1 MFTAIKFIA
10 LKKYIYLFAI
20 LFSVASFSQK
30 QNSLL
35 WEISGNGLTK
45 KSYVYGT
52 MHVSDKISYH
62 LSDAFFK
69 HLLEADIV
77 SNESDPQTWDR
88 MLPILRPNL
97 PAQPSNFYQRFYQK
111 PIDKNQLKSLFQ
123 SNNYF
128 NNLLSGIN
136 GASADYQ
143 EDTVLDLFIFQTG
156 KKYNKRIVGLED
168 TMESILTV
176 MKMKPEDSQPDEKRT
191 ELLLKMVKGKNFKE
205 ALNDY
210 YRAKDVVMLDSL
222 YKLLFNKRGHQLMI
236 TKRNEVM
243 ANSID
248 SLAHTGSLFAAI
260 GAAHLSG
267 KEGVLQLLK
276 NKGFIVNPIFDSMTK
291 NGEKQKQTIESF
303 FPKPNF
309 KNTTT
314 KDGMIQLPL
323 NNALVNLK
331 EEMGSPDFT
340 NGGVITVKRLP
351 LHNYLNSKNE
361 KFNIKRLDSLLY
373 ENIPGNI
380 ISKNYFD
387 TAAGLGYE
395 IINSTKTGNFQH
407 RKFYITPLE
416 IIAIT
421 MSGNLNYTK
430 LYEDAVFKEIQ
441 IKTPNSEWNSFTPE
455 KGGFTVAIPTYY
467 FTSGNTSDVLE
478 NVNLEAFDAKENAY
492 YFVQEQ
498 SLSTTNELEDSEF
511 EQKQIH
517 YEYYLQN
524 NLQAQNTK
532 YNLAENS
539 YTTTSQIGEQNMKLK
554 SVIYGSHYYLLGAI
568 NASETSQNNFFD
580 SFKWKIPF
588 VPEVYKT
595 YKDSTIS
602 YSVSI
607 PENTNKGLFLNLNSN
622 GFQSKNQFSGKS
634 NTRSFISASGQTVEL
649 SNYKFPK
656 YDTFSNEEEIKDYL
670 KKLYIKDSNYNDGT
684 NYFSDEGDLFS
695 KNGLQISKWNVLTED
710 KEDKYELL
718 EDSFLYNPTSKVA
731 VYNAF
736 ISKANAVQGIKV
748 KAIVHPSEYYILSAI
763 VPKNYQDNNQFVET
777 IFNTFK
783 TNDPS
788 FNDSKS
794 RLDLFIEDAN
804 STSDTIRY
812 SAINSIYY
820 LNLDEID
827 FDKATN
833 FIEDFKFKTSEILAL
848 NQLIT
853 KIGVLNDSRTL
864 PFLMRWYKKESILTS
879 SQITILETLAKRADK
894 QSYKAILKLLEYD
907 LPLSSDASELNE
919 FFNLLKKDTDNSKIL
934 FPKIFQYYN
943 IPEYNKP
950 ILKFTNQLL
959 DKNLV
964 TANELRSFKKSL
976 ITNAKLEYKRVL
988 SWKQNNIETQNLTA
1002 DTTATKEITY
1012 ASDATDEVISERD
1025 YVADINDAPAQNLIN
1040 YLVFLQSFSNDQ
1052 KVKDLINN
1060 IEKLDITSVKAEI
1073 LRLQFADNKLSK
1085 EDINAALESADLQ
1098 FIMMQLLANKNQ
1110 NDYRTQFSD
1119 EEIAK
1124 AAIIYFEKNADIS
1137 TLEFSEKRTSKFND
1151 TPIVIYFFTCSEKPS
1166 SYDSPE
1172 NYVTAI
1178 SFVLD
1183 GETANISA
1191 YKLLDS
1197 EVLKEEE
1204 SSKQIDAMVFKFINA
1219 KHTRASFEKLENQS
1233 DFFMYD
1239 DY

>member
-1 MFTAIKFIA
+1 
-10 LKKYIYLFAI
+10 LKNI
-20 LFSVASFSQK
+20 LILLVSILSFCSFSQK

-77 SNESDPQTWDR
+77 SNESDPQTWDV

-97 PAQPSNFYQRFYQK
+97 PALPSNFYQRFYQK

-128 NNLLSGIN
+128 NSLLSGIN
-136 GASADYQ
+136 GSSADYQ

-176 MKMKPEDSQPDEKRT
+176 LKMKPEDAQPDEKRT
-191 ELLLKMVKGKNFKE
+191 ELLIKMVKGKNFKE

-248 SLAHTGSLFAAI
+248 SLSHTGSLFAAI

-276 NKGFIVNPIFDSMTK
+276 NKGFVVNPVFDSMTK
-291 NGEKQKQTIESF
+291 NGEKQKQTIETF

-309 KNTTT
+309 KNTAT
-314 KDGMIQLPL
+314 KDGMVQLPL
-323 NNALVNLK
+323 NNALVSLK
-331 EEMGSPDFT
+331 EEIGSPDYT

-361 KFNIKRLDSLLY
+361 NFDTKRLDSLLY

-387 TAAGLGYE
+387 TPSGRGYE
-395 IINSTKTGNFQH
+395 ITNSTKTGNFQH

-421 MSGNLNYTK
+421 MTGNLNYTQ

-441 IKTPNSEWNSFTPE
+441 IKTPNNEWTSFTPE
-455 KGGFTVAIPTYY
+455 KGGFALVIPSYY
-467 FTSGNTSDVLE
+467 FATGNTSEVLE
-478 NVNLEAFDAKENAY
+478 NINLEAFDAKENAY
-492 YFVQEQ
+492 YFLQQQ

-524 NLQAQNTK
+524 NLQAQNTQ
-532 YNLAENS
+532 YNLAQNS
-539 YTTTSQIGEQNMKLK
+539 YTTTSQIGEQKMKLK

-568 NASETSQNNFFD
+568 NASDASQNKFFD
-580 SFKWKIPF
+580 SFNWKIPF
-588 VPEVYKT
+588 VEEVYKT
-595 YKDSTIS
+595 YKDTVNN

-607 PENTNKGLFLNLNSN
+607 PENTNKGLFLNLKPNE
-622 GFQSKNQFSGKS
+622 FQTKNQFSGKS
-634 NTRSFISASGQTVEL
+634 NTRSIISASGQTVEF

-656 YDTFSNEEEIKDYL
+656 YDAFSNEQEIKEYL
-670 KKLYIKDSNYNDGT
+670 KKLYIKESNYDDNT
-684 NYFSDEGDLFS
+684 TYFSEEGDLFS
-695 KNGLQISKWNVLTED
+695 KSGLQTSKWNALTED

-718 EDSFLYNPTSKVA
+718 EDSFLYNQKSKVA

-736 ISKANAVQGIKV
+736 IYKANAVQGIKV
-748 KAIVHPSEYYILSAI
+748 KAIVYPSEYHILSAI
-763 VPKNYQDNNQFVET
+763 VPKNYQDNIQFIET
-777 IFNTFK
+777 VFNTFK
-783 TNDPS
+783 ASDPAI
-788 FNDSKS
+788 NDSKS

-804 STSDTIRY
+804 SVSDTIRY
-812 SAINSIYY
+812 SAVNSIYY
-820 LNLDEID
+820 LNLEEND

-833 FIEDFKFKTSEILAL
+833 FIEGFKFKTSEIVAL

-853 KIGVLNDSRTL
+853 KIGLLNESRIL
-864 PFLMRWYKKESILTS
+864 PFLMRWYKKETILTS

-894 QSYKAILKLLEYD
+894 QSYKTILKLLEYD
-907 LPLSSDASELNE
+907 LPLSSDASELND
-919 FFNLLKKDTDNSKIL
+919 FFNLLKKDAENSKIL
-934 FPKIFQYYN
+934 FPKLFQYYN
-943 IPEYNKP
+943 IPEYNKQ

-964 TANELRSFKKSL
+964 AANKLSSFKKTL

-988 SWKQNNIETQNLTA
+988 SWKQNNIEVPIF
-1002 DTTATKEITY
+1002 TTDSSATV
-1012 ASDATDEVISERD
+1012 ATDYSFERTEEPIATSD
-1025 YVADINDAPAQNLIN
+1025 YIADINDAPAQNLIN

-1052 KVKDLINN
+1052 KVKNLIDK

-1085 EDINAALESADLQ
+1085 EEINEALESTDLQ
-1098 FIMMQLLANKNQ
+1098 FVMMQLLANKSE
-1110 NDYRTQFSD
+1110 DDFRTKFLD
-1119 EEIAK
+1119 EDIAK
-1124 AAIIYFEKNADIS
+1124 AAIIYLEKNADIS
-1137 TLEFSEKRTSKFND
+1137 TIEFLEKRTSMFND
-1151 TPIVIYFFTCSEKPS
+1151 TPVVIYFFACSEKPN

-1183 GETANISA
+1183 GETTNLMA

-1197 EVLKEEE
+1197 EVLKEVE
-1204 SSKQIDAMVFKFINA
+1204 SSNQIDAMVFKFINE
-1219 KHTRASFEKLENQS
+1219 KHARASFEKLENQN